1 MAVSSVLLM
10 ALIPILL
17 IQFGLQIF
25 ALFNLYKRKKV
36 RWDKKW
42 IWLIIILCF
51 NMVGPIVYF
60 ILVGEDE

>member
-1 MAVSSVLLM
+1 MEISRTLLM

-17 IQFGLQIF
+17 IQFGLQIY

-42 IWLIIILCF
+42 IWLIIILGF

-60 ILVGEDE
+60 VLVGEEE